1 MTEVPVEVSTIA
13 FPPPSGVNVVVYS
26 VITEPPFEVGAVN
39 EIFALVVDVATAAE
53 MDGAV
58 GGAAGVVIVDP
69 AEVVAPSPTALVALD
84 VIEY

>member
-39 EIFALVVDVATAAE
+39 EIFALVVDVAAAAE

-58 GGAAGVVIVDP
+58 GGAAGVVIVDT
-69 AEVVAPSPTALVALD
+69 AEVVAPSPTALVAFD